1 MGVYS
6 EKFRQLTDQLPKTP
20 EDFANP
26 IQAASTMAQLTN
38 VTLQTIA
45 ALEEALEDL
54 QKEKEKLEDLLMNN
68 SKVMD
73 PWKP

>member
-26 IQAASTMAQLTN
+26 IHAASAMAQLKN

-45 ALEEALEDL
+45 ALEEALEDS
-54 QKEKEKLEDLLMNN
+54 QKEKEKLEEMLMSNLA
-68 SKVMD
+68 
-73 PWKP
+73 PGWKP